1 MKKRLKNKLKK
12 KILQKVDRQIVGYH
26 VYRSVNENLPF
37 IFWERLTDEPIAE
50 GNFNDPAAEPGT
62 RYFYKLTQV
71 DANGN
76 ESAPVTPKTTFTDH
90 AGNQYEQNP
99 LADFVG
105 YNVYR
110 SADKHVPLANWERRN
125 AEPLPTTEF
134 KDEGVESGEAY
145 FYYIRAVDSH
155 GTESAPGEIGRVI
168 RK

>member
-110 SADKHVPLANWERRN
+110 SADKDVPLANWERRN

-155 GTESAPGEIGRVI
+155 GTESAPGEIVRVI